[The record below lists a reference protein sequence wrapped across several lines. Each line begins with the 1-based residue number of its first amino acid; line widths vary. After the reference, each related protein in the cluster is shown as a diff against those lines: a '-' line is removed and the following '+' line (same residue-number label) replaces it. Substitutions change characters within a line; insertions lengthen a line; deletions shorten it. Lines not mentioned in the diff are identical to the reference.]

1 MSDAAVGRFHS
12 KLLQKTDT
20 AARIGT
26 VLTFNTNSNIFV
38 GGHHTSVVEP
48 EPPFLTG
55 AGKKRRFQ
63 PQLLL
68 PVISRRRKIN

>member
-1 MSDAAVGRFHS
+1 MSDAAVGRFHL

-26 VLTFNTNSNIFV
+26 VLTFNTNSDIFV
-38 GGHHTSVVEP
+38 GGHTSVVEP